1 MIRMI
6 ATDLDGTL
14 LSEKSNIPERNIH
27 ALQRAMQAGVKV
39 VLASGRMI
47 EATLPIAEKIGVNA
61 PMVVLNGAML
71 YDPAADRILAGS
83 AIPCETARAILEFLE
98 ARSIYVHAF
107 PGRRFYYE
115 KRCAWTEYYEN
126 KISVIGVETGVP
138 LSRWLSADVYKLLC
152 LGQPTEL
159 DVLIPE
165 LQQKFPQVSFVK
177 SGLQHLEIILRGV
190 DKGTGMARLC
200 EICNIAPE
208 EVLAFGDEENDLPL
222 ISFAGTSYVMENAP
236 ESVRRTAQRI
246 APRNTDCGVARI
258 VELYLNEKR
267 MGGA

>member
-6 ATDLDGTL
+6 ASDLDGTL
-14 LSEKSNIPERNIH
+14 LSEKSNIPERNIQ

-39 VLASGRMI
+39 VLASGRMV

-61 PMVVLNGAML
+61 PMVVFNGAMV
-71 YDPAADRILAGS
+71 YDPATDRILAGS
-83 AIPCETARAILEFLE
+83 TIPCDIARAILEFLE
-98 ARSIYVHAF
+98 VRNIYVHAF
-107 PGRRFYYE
+107 PGRGFYYE
-115 KRCAWTEYYEN
+115 KRCDWTEYYEN
-126 KISVIGVETGVP
+126 KISVIGVETGMP
-138 LSRWLSADVYKLLC
+138 LSRWLETDVYKLLC
-152 LGQPTEL
+152 LGQSAEL

-165 LQQKFPQVSFVK
+165 LQQNFPLVSFVK
-177 SGLQHLEIILRGV
+177 SGLQHLEIVLRGV

-200 EICNIAPE
+200 EICDVAPE
-208 EVLAFGDEENDLPL
+208 EVLAFGDEENDLSL
-222 ISFAGTSYVMENAP
+222 ISFAGTAYVMDNAP
-236 ESVRRTAQRI
+236 ESVRRRAQRI

>member
-6 ATDLDGTL
+6 ASDLDGTL

-61 PMVVLNGAML
+61 PMVVFNGAMV
-71 YDPAADRILAGS
+71 YDPSSDRILAGS
-83 AIPCETARAILEFLE
+83 TIPCHTAREILAFLE
-98 ARSIYVHAF
+98 AHGVYVHAF
-107 PGRRFYYE
+107 PGRGFYYE
-115 KRCAWTEYYEN
+115 KRCDWTEYYEN
-126 KISVIGVETGVP
+126 KISVTGVETGIP
-138 LSRWLSADVYKLLC
+138 LSKWLETDVYKLLC
-152 LGQPTEL
+152 LGQPAQL
-159 DVLIPE
+159 DALIPE
-165 LQQKFPQVSFVK
+165 LQAIFPHVSFVK
-177 SGLQHLEIILRGV
+177 SGLQHLEIILHGV
-190 DKGTGMARLC
+190 DKGAGMAQLC
-200 EICNIAPE
+200 KICAVSPQ

-222 ISFAGTSYVMENAP
+222 LSFAGTAYVMDNAP

>member
-6 ATDLDGTL
+6 ASDLDGTL
-14 LSEKSNIPERNIH
+14 LSEKSNIPERNIQ

-39 VLASGRMI
+39 VLASGRMV

-61 PMVVLNGAML
+61 PMVVFNGAMV
-71 YDPAADRILAGS
+71 YDPATDRILAGS
-83 AIPCETARAILEFLE
+83 TIPCGIARAILEFLE
-98 ARSIYVHAF
+98 ARNIYVHAF
-107 PGRRFYYE
+107 PGRGFYYE
-115 KRCAWTEYYEN
+115 KRCDWTEYYEN
-126 KISVIGVETGVP
+126 KISVIGVETGMP
-138 LSRWLSADVYKLLC
+138 LSRWLETDVYKLLC
-152 LGQPTEL
+152 LGQSAEL

-165 LQQKFPQVSFVK
+165 LQLNFPLVSFVK
-177 SGLQHLEIILRGV
+177 SGLQHLEIVLRGV
-190 DKGTGMARLC
+190 DKGAGMAQLC
-200 EICNIAPE
+200 KICAVDPE

-222 ISFAGTSYVMENAP
+222 ISFAGTAYVMDNAP
-236 ESVRRTAQRI
+236 ESVRRRAQRI